1 MTPKEAATALDL
13 LEKSRSMWTK
23 EDTPPPDDFE
33 IPEELADCKIYHIDV
48 MCWYGTTPYQFKI
61 TTLLTD
67 QEAYMT
73 SNELAKAM
81 YNLAT
86 LGQSSFSIKLRGQD
100 GKIVSRVFTSVVYME
115 HDIPVFKDVAE
126 DENTE

>member
-1 MTPKEAATALDL
+1 MTAKEAAEALDL
-13 LEKSRSMWTK
+13 LEKNRSVLTRD
-23 EDTPPPDDFE
+23 DTPPSDDFE
-33 IPEELADCKIYHIDV
+33 MPEGLEDCKIYHIDV

-86 LGQSSFSIKLRGQD
+86 MGQSSFSIKLRGQD
-100 GKIVSRVFTSVVYME
+100 GRIVSRVFTGVVYME

-126 DENTE
+126 DENAE

>member
-13 LEKSRSMWTK
+13 LEKSRNMWTK
-23 EDTPPPDDFE
+23 EDTPPSDDFE
-33 IPEELADCKIYHIDV
+33 IPEGLEECKVYHIDV

-67 QEAYMT
+67 QEAYLT
-73 SNELAKAM
+73 NNELAKAM

-86 LGQSSFSIKLRGQD
+86 MGQSSFSIKLRGQD
-100 GKIVSRVFTSVVYME
+100 GKIVSRVFTGVVYIE

-126 DENTE
+126 DENAE

>member
-33 IPEELADCKIYHIDV
+33 IPEELSECKIYHIDV

-86 LGQSSFSIKLRGQD
+86 MGQSSFSIKLRGQD